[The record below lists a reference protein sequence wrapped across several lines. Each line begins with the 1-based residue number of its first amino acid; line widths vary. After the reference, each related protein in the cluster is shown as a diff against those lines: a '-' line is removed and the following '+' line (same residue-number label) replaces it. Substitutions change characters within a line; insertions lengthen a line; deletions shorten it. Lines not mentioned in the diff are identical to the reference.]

1 MDLLTI
7 AKKIADRVEAESLKQ
22 NAPGATWRHST
33 GSQRRTH
40 DLRIRAA
47 TPRAAARIYAGWAS
61 LRRGLTAR

>member
-22 NAPGATWRHST
+22 TYRMRLGGTAPS
-33 GSQRRTH
+33 RREPTIS
-40 DLRIRAA
+40 DPGP

-61 LRRGLTAR
+61 LRRGLTGR